1 MIKTRFAPSPTG
13 FLHIGS
19 LRTALYSYLFARQK
33 KGHFI
38 LRIEDTDQ
46 TRYVEG
52 AMESLLKTLDW
63 AGLEYDEG
71 PNPTNPNE
79 KELGENGPYI
89 QSKRTALY
97 LKHVDELLQKDH
109 AYRCFCTSQ
118 HLDQMRTEQQA
129 KHLAP
134 MYDKK
139 CRYCSK
145 GDTDKLLEQKTPYVI
160 RLAIPENE
168 TLRFHDVVRGDLK
181 FESNLIDDQVLL
193 KSDGFPTYHLA
204 NVIDDHFMGI
214 THVIRGEEWLPS
226 TPKHLYLYKA
236 FGWTPPEFAHIPL
249 LLNKDKTKLSK
260 RQNDVA
266 VEDYIAK
273 GYLKEAMI
281 NYIALLGWN
290 PGKGSTQE
298 IFSINELIEKFNL
311 ENVHKAGAIFD
322 VERLNWMNGEYIRKL
337 SVEEFADKIFDYF
350 KRTNSNRFQ
359 ISKNAFDTESG
370 DPKYKDYVI
379 KALKA
384 VQTRIK
390 TLDEASEML
399 EYFHIEKIGAGL
411 INYDLKLL
419 KNEKMKIDATIAKT
433 ALQAARDDLS
443 TLEESNFSSEET
455 IKACL
460 VKTIERL
467 DFKNGQVLWPLRMAL
482 TGKEFSPGAFE
493 MIQILGKEKTL
504 DRLDQTMK
512 KLN

>member
-33 KGHFI
+33 KGNFI

-52 AMESLLKTLDW
+52 AVESLLKTLNW

-79 KELGENGPYI
+79 KEIGENGPYI

-97 LKHVDELLQKDH
+97 LKHVEELLQKGH
-109 AYRCFCTSQ
+109 AYRCFCTPER
-118 HLDQMRTEQQA
+118 LDQMRTEQQA

-145 GDTDKLLEQKTPYVI
+145 EETDKLLAEKTPYVI

-290 PGKGSTQE
+290 PGEGSTQE
-298 IFSINELIEKFNL
+298 IFSLDELIEKFNL
-311 ENVHKAGAIFD
+311 ENVHKSGAIFD
-322 VERLNWMNGEYIRKL
+322 VERLNWMNGEYLRKL
-337 SVEEFADKIFDYF
+337 TVDDFAQRLLPWLEK
-350 KRTNSNRFQ
+350 
-359 ISKNAFDTESG
+359 TEWFTG
-370 DPKYKDYVI
+370 EKTLETPYAKT
-379 KALKA
+379 ALKA

-390 TLDEASEML
+390 TLADAAPML
-399 EYFHIEKIGAGL
+399 HYFLNDTID
-411 INYDLKLL
+411 YDLQLL
-419 KNEKMKIDATIAKT
+419 QSEKMKIDAVIAKT
-433 ALQAARDDLS
+433 ALQAARDDLNAH
-443 TLEESNFSSEET
+443 TDFSSEEA

-467 DFKNGQVLWPLRMAL
+467 GFKNGQVLWPLRMAL
-482 TGKEFSPGAFE
+482 TGQEFSPGAFE

-504 DRLDQTMK
+504 DRLDQTLRILK
-512 KLN
+512 